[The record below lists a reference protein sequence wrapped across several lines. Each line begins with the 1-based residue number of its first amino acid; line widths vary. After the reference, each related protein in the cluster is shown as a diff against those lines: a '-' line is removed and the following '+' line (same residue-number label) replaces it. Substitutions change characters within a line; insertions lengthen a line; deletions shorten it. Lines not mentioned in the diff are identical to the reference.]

1 MHRGVQ
7 DDFYYCV
14 ETRNYILGTWNEY
27 FPGLGTI
34 TRTII
39 GLWLYRMGAVK
50 HLRSSYSKH
59 VWCLSEYFLGNWWQ
73 RNWVFAPNSDFLIT
87 ISLEPIIAD
96 IRYFK
101 LWILLDQII
110 WVWNI
115 KGLQHRVLKI
125 LRFKCFILFQRLN
138 SFSKRYTFATWIW
151 WCEPFIF
158 DLTEFMF
165 DTSQFYEIGLQ
176 RYMNKKIRVCGKDS
190 ILL

>member
-1 MHRGVQ
+1 MEQNV
-7 DDFYYCV
+7 
-14 ETRNYILGTWNEY
+14 
-27 FPGLGTI
+27 
-34 TRTII
+34 
-39 GLWLYRMGAVK
+39 
-50 HLRSSYSKH
+50 
-59 VWCLSEYFLGNWWQ
+59 
-73 RNWVFAPNSDFLIT
+73 
-87 ISLEPIIAD
+87 AD
-96 IRYFK
+96 LRYFK

-115 KGLQHRVLKI
+115 KCSQHRVLKI

-190 ILL
+190 IPFLVKHVKGLRKKFPKIKRLKSFRHVFIINFIFVKTQLIAMIN